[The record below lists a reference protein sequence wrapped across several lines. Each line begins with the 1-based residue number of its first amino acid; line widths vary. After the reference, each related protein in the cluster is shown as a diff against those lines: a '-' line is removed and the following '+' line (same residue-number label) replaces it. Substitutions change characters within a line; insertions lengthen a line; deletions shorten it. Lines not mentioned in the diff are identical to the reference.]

1 MGTTNNN
8 EDYFNPPAGLAAE
21 EYARL
26 QYERVIIYYQ
36 DQRGID
42 RTIIG
47 KITEIDGDKMWL
59 ENVNKRTGEL
69 WRGVINCANCKIG
82 VISTLRGWGLDEC
95 ERHEIAEDSAT
106 RF

>member
-1 MGTTNNN
+1 MDRMNN
-8 EDYFNPPAGLAAE
+8 EDYFNPPAGIAAE

-26 QYERVIIYYQ
+26 QYERVIIYYR

-69 WRGVINCANCKIG
+69 WRGVINCAHCQIG

-95 ERHEIAEDSAT
+95 EREAIAKDAAE